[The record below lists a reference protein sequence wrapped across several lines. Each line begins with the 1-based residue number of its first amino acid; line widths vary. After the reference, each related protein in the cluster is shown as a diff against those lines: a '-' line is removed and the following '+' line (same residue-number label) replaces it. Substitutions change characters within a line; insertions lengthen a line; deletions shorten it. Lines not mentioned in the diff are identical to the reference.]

1 MRCTITG
8 ANGFIGSALTTS
20 LVQRGHTVA
29 GWSRRSGFDLTATA
43 PAADRDWIEQL
54 RGSDAVIHV
63 AAHVHAG
70 GADSDLE
77 RERHRQINYRG
88 TLRLATAALAAG
100 VRHFVFL
107 STAKVFGEG
116 ENGPYGPQS
125 PARPKDA
132 YAQSKWQAEQEL
144 QQLTAATPMAL
155 TIVRPPLVYGPGVSA
170 NFARLSQL
178 ARLPIPLPLAAIN
191 NRRDMIG
198 IDNLVDLI
206 ATCLDRPAAA
216 GKVLLCSDGHPYSLG
231 AVVANIRAA
240 HGKPSHLFAVP
251 ANWVSTLGAAVLGRA
266 AAQRLFGNFE
276 LDIAATCAA
285 LEWRP
290 RWTMTATLQSQ
301 GRQPS

>member
-1 MRCTITG
+1 MQCAITG

-29 GWSRRSGFDLTATA
+29 GWSRSSGFDLTATS
-43 PAADRDWIEQL
+43 PAADRSWIEQL
-54 RGSDAVIHV
+54 RGSDAVIHL
-63 AAHVHAG
+63 AAHVHVG
-70 GADSDLE
+70 GADRSVE
-77 RERHRQINYRG
+77 SERHRQINHRG

-100 VRHFVFL
+100 ARHFIFL

-125 PARPKDA
+125 PAQPQDA
-132 YAQSKWQAEQEL
+132 YSQSKWQAEQDL
-144 QQLTAATPMAL
+144 QQLVATTPMAL
-155 TIVRPPLVYGPGVSA
+155 TIIRPPLVYGPGVSA

-178 ARLPIPLPLAAIN
+178 ARLPIPLPLAAIK

-206 ATCLDRPAAA
+206 ATCLDRPAAF
-216 GKVLLCSDGHPYSLG
+216 GKIFLCSDGHPYSIG
-231 AVVANIRAA
+231 EVVANIRAA
-240 HGKPSHLFAVP
+240 SDKPRHLFALP
-251 ANWVSTLGAAVLGRA
+251 ANWINALGTAVLGKA

-290 RWTMTATLQSQ
+290 QQTMTAILQSR
-301 GRQPS
+301 GRHPS

>member
-1 MRCTITG
+1 MQCTITG

-29 GWSRRSGFDLTATA
+29 GWGRRSGFDLTAAA
-43 PAADRDWIEQL
+43 PAADLSWIEQL
-54 RGSDAVIHV
+54 RGSDAVIHL

-70 GADSDLE
+70 AADSDLE
-77 RERHRQINYRG
+77 SERHRQINHQG
-88 TLRLATAALAAG
+88 TLRLATAALTAG

-125 PARPKDA
+125 PARPQGA
-132 YAQSKWQAEQEL
+132 YAQSKWQAEQDL
-144 QQLTAATPMAL
+144 QQLTAGTSMAL
-155 TIVRPPLVYGPGVSA
+155 TIIRPPLVYGPGVSA
-170 NFARLSQL
+170 NFARLAQL
-178 ARLPIPLPLAAIN
+178 ASLPIPLPLATID

-198 IDNLVDLI
+198 IDNLADLI
-206 ATCLDRPAAA
+206 ATCLEQPAAF
-216 GKVLLCSDGHPYSLG
+216 GKTFLCSDGQPYSLG
-231 AVVANIRAA
+231 EVVANIRAA
-240 HGKPSHLFAVP
+240 HGKSSHLFALP
-251 ANWVSTLGAAVLGRA
+251 ANWINALAAAALGRA

-290 RWTMTATLQSQ
+290 RWTMTAILQSG
-301 GRQPS
+301 GRHPS